1 MAITARA
8 IYENGHLRLLD
19 GITLNEG
26 QQVAL
31 QIVPVDAEEAALR
44 ELWGD
49 LIAHWPDPSN
59 DDDAYLEDML
69 DEIDQ
74 AFQGDP
80 PLSQIIIEDRGTTEP
95 PTLDPPPLTPM
106 AGDTTARGPLS
117 THAEGSSVPH

>member
-8 IYENGHLRLLD
+8 VYENGHLRLLD
-19 GITLNEG
+19 GISLAEG

-80 PLSQIIIEDRGTTEP
+80 PLSQIIIEDRGE
-95 PTLDPPPLTPM
+95 L
-106 AGDTTARGPLS
+106 
-117 THAEGSSVPH
+117 